1 MLILSFDVGIKNLAY
16 CLFEYN
22 TLTNETSSNKSNY
35 EVLKWDI
42 IDLANTSVPM
52 CQQQNCK
59 HKAKYVKEKNYYCK
73 THAKKHEFFILQN
86 DSFKL
91 SKIKK
96 MNISKL
102 RQLAEDHNL
111 LLQMKSRKKCDY
123 LEEILHYF
131 ETRCFEPIQKTNTND
146 FDLVS
151 LGIIMKQK
159 FEELFETYKFDVIL
173 IENQISP
180 IANRMK
186 CLQGMITQYFIMKN
200 CENIQ
205 YVSSANKLK
214 SFSKERMNYKQ
225 RKEFSIKICIEL
237 LQTNKNIEK
246 WTEFFLKHK
255 KKDDL
260 ADCFLQGL
268 WYINNKLS

>member
-1 MLILSFDVGIKNLAY
+1 MIILSFDVGIKNLAY

-22 TLTNETSSNKSNY
+22 ENQYESTNKDACY
-35 EVLKWDI
+35 EILKWDI

-52 CQQQNCK
+52 CQYEGCT
-59 HKAKYVKEKNYYCK
+59 HKAKYVKNKNYYCK
-73 THAKKHEFFILQN
+73 PHAKKDKFFILPN
-86 DSFKL
+86 ESLKP

-96 MNISKL
+96 MNFSKL
-102 RQLAEDHNL
+102 RQLAEDYNL
-111 LLQMKSRKKCDY
+111 LLEMKSRKKSDY
-123 LEEILHYF
+123 LEEILHYM
-131 ETRCFEPIQKTNTND
+131 ETRCFEPVIKKNTND

-151 LGIIMKQK
+151 LGIIMKEK
-159 FEELFETYKFDVIL
+159 FECLFENIHFDAIL

-186 CLQGMITQYFIMKN
+186 CLQGMMTQYFIMKN

-205 YVSSANKLK
+205 YISSANKLK

-225 RKEFSIKICIEL
+225 RKEFSIKISIEQ
-237 LQTNKNIEK
+237 LQTHKNIEK
-246 WTEFFLKHK
+246 WTEFFLNHK

-260 ADCFLQGL
+260 ADSFLQGL
-268 WYINNKLS
+268 WFIKEKC

>member
-1 MLILSFDVGIKNLAY
+1 MIILSFDVGIKNLAY

-22 TLTNETSSNKSNY
+22 TLQGENLQNDKNY
-35 EVLKWDI
+35 KILQWDV
-42 IDLANTSVPM
+42 IDLADTSVPM
-52 CQQQNCK
+52 CQNNNCK
-59 HKAKYVKEKNYYCK
+59 HKAKYVKQKNYYCK
-73 THAKKHEFFILQN
+73 PHAKKHEFFILP
-86 DSFKL
+86 DESLKV

-96 MNISKL
+96 MNFSKL
-102 RQLAEDHNL
+102 RQIAEGYNL
-111 LLQMKSRKKCDY
+111 LLEMKSRKKTDY
-123 LEEILHYF
+123 LEEILHYL
-131 ETRCFEPIQKTNTND
+131 ETRSFELIQKKNTND

-151 LGIIMKQK
+151 LGIIMKKK
-159 FEELFETYKFDVIL
+159 FEELFEKYDFDVIL

-186 CLQGMITQYFIMKN
+186 CLQGMMTQYFIMKE
-200 CENIQ
+200 CENIE

-225 RKEFSIKICIEL
+225 RKEFSIKTSIEI

-260 ADCFLQGL
+260 ADSFLQGL
-268 WYINNKLS
+268 WFIKEKC

>member
-1 MLILSFDVGIKNLAY
+1 MIILSFDVGIKNLAY

-22 TLTNETSSNKSNY
+22 TLQGENLQNDKNY
-35 EVLKWDI
+35 KILQWDV
-42 IDLANTSVPM
+42 IDLADTSVPV
-52 CQQQNCK
+52 CQNDNCK
-59 HKAKYVKEKNYYCK
+59 HKAKYVKQKNYYCK
-73 THAKKHEFFILQN
+73 PHAKKHEFFILP
-86 DSFKL
+86 DESLKV

-96 MNISKL
+96 MNFSKL
-102 RQLAEDHNL
+102 RQIAEGYNL
-111 LLQMKSRKKCDY
+111 LLEMKSRKKTDY
-123 LEEILHYF
+123 LEEILHYL
-131 ETRCFEPIQKTNTND
+131 ETRSFELIQKKNTND

-151 LGIIMKQK
+151 LGIIMKKK
-159 FEELFETYKFDVIL
+159 FEELFEKYHFDVIL

-186 CLQGMITQYFIMKN
+186 CLQGMMTQYFIMKE
-200 CENIQ
+200 CENIE

-225 RKEFSIKICIEL
+225 RKEFSIKTSIEI

-260 ADCFLQGL
+260 SDSFLQGL
-268 WYINNKLS
+268 WFIKEKC

>member
-1 MLILSFDVGIKNLAY
+1 MIILSFDVGIKNLAY

-22 TLTNETSSNKSNY
+22 ENQNDSTNKDANY
-35 EVLKWDI
+35 EILKWDI
-42 IDLANTSVPM
+42 IDLVNTSVPM
-52 CQQQNCK
+52 CQYEGCK
-59 HKAKYVKEKNYYCK
+59 HKAKYVKNKNYFCK
-73 THAKKHEFFILQN
+73 PHAKKDKFFILPN
-86 DSFKL
+86 ESLKV

-96 MNISKL
+96 MNFTKL
-102 RQLAEDHNL
+102 RQLAEDYNL
-111 LLQMKSRKKCDY
+111 LLQMKSRKKADY
-123 LEEILHYF
+123 LEEILHYI
-131 ETRCFEPIQKTNTND
+131 ETRCFEPLIKKNTND

-151 LGIIMKQK
+151 LGIIMKKK
-159 FEELFETYKFDVIL
+159 FECLFENIYFDVIL

-205 YVSSANKLK
+205 YISSANKLK

-225 RKEFSIKICIEL
+225 RKDFSIKTSIEL
-237 LQTNKNIEK
+237 LQTHKNIEN
-246 WTEFFLKHK
+246 WTEFFLNHK

-260 ADCFLQGL
+260 ADSFLQGL
-268 WYINNKLS
+268 WFIKEKC

>member
-1 MLILSFDVGIKNLAY
+1 MIILSFDVGIKNLAY

-22 TLTNETSSNKSNY
+22 TLQSENLQNDKNY
-35 EVLKWDI
+35 KILQWDV
-42 IDLANTSVPM
+42 IDLADTSIPM
-52 CQQQNCK
+52 CQNENCK
-59 HKAKYVKEKNYYCK
+59 HKAKYVKQKNYYCK
-73 THAKKHEFFILQN
+73 PHAKKHEFFILP
-86 DSFKL
+86 DESLKV

-96 MNISKL
+96 MNFSKL
-102 RQLAEDHNL
+102 RQIAEGYNL
-111 LLQMKSRKKCDY
+111 LLEMKSRKKMDY
-123 LEEILHYF
+123 LEEILHYI
-131 ETRCFEPIQKTNTND
+131 ETRSFEPIQNKNTND

-151 LGIIMKQK
+151 LGIIMKKK
-159 FEELFETYKFDVIL
+159 FEELFEKYDFDVIL

-186 CLQGMITQYFIMKN
+186 CLQGMMTQYFIMKE

-225 RKEFSIKICIEL
+225 RKEFSIKTSIEI

-260 ADCFLQGL
+260 ADSFLQGL
-268 WYINNKLS
+268 WFIKEKC